1 MLEGALAP
9 WHVIVLVLVVTV
21 VFGSRRLPEV
31 ARSLGQSMRILRAE
45 MRADDGRASVPPAL
59 SPDGGPAA
67 QLPPQ
72 QPPAP
77 DR

>member
-1 MLEGALAP
+1 MEGALAP
-9 WHVIVLVLVVTV
+9 WHVIVLVVVVTV

-45 MRADDGRASVPPAL
+45 LRADDGRRPPVPAPEAGPGQQQGWQPPPA
-59 SPDGGPAA
+59 A
-67 QLPPQ
+67 
-72 QPPAP
+72 